1 MSNLLQGLNTALSS
15 LLSHQIAIQ
24 TTEHNVA
31 NASTPGYRRQE
42 AVLTPG
48 IPYAV
53 PSMRGQ
59 VVPGQI
65 GTGVLVDRIRQ
76 YNMEFFDDRYRKIL
90 GESKNWDMQTNV
102 LKQVEASLSETSED
116 GLVAKLDDFWTGWQ
130 GLSDDPT
137 NMSLR
142 ADLLERADSLA
153 TAIRWRYDSLTKI
166 QKDQNLTI
174 LERVDEIN
182 SVASQIARL
191 NVEIVTVKAAGNQP
205 NDIIDQRDQLINRLS
220 EISGASA
227 SIQENG
233 EAVVSIGGHALVIGA
248 TTFKLSATS
257 SNLSNIYWEADGQ
270 ALTINRGELAGLFAA
285 RDQIIPNIING
296 LNDLAAN
303 LVSTVNS
310 LHTQGYAADGTTTN
324 LNFFDPGATSAADIR
339 LSSDIDGHPE
349 NIAAA
354 ETANSPGDGNMALKI
369 ALIRDQAVMSAG
381 KETINQ
387 YYTRKVAE
395 LGISISHAETYT
407 KDRQAVADSLD
418 QLREAVSGV
427 NLDEEAAN
435 LIRYQRAFQ
444 AATRMVSVIDEMLDK
459 IINGMGVAGR

>member
-1 MSNLLQGLNTALSS
+1 MGNLLQGLNTALSS
-15 LLSHQIAIQ
+15 LLSNQIAIQ

-42 AVLTPG
+42 AVMVPG
-48 IPYAV
+48 IPYSV

-59 VVPGQI
+59 VIPGQI

-76 YNMEFFDDRYRKIL
+76 YNLEFFDDRYRRIL
-90 GESKNWDMQTNV
+90 GESKNWDMQASV

-116 GLVAKLDDFWTGWQ
+116 GLIQKLDAFWSGWQ

-142 ADLLERADSLA
+142 ADLLERADALA
-153 TAIRWRYDSLTKI
+153 SAIRWRYESLTKI

-182 SVASQIARL
+182 SLASQIARL
-191 NVEIVTVKAAGNQP
+191 NVEIVTVQAAGNQP
-205 NDIIDQRDQLINRLS
+205 NDITDQRDQLINRLA

-257 SNLSNIYWEADGQ
+257 GNLSSIYWETDNQ
-270 ALTINRGELAGLFAA
+270 SLNVSRGELAGLFNA

-296 LNDLAAN
+296 LNDLASN
-303 LVSTVNS
+303 LVTTVNA
-310 LHTQGYAADGTTTN
+310 LHVNGYALDGSTTG
-324 LNFFDPGATSAADIR
+324 LNFFDPTATTAADIR
-339 LSSDIDGHPE
+339 LSSDVTGHPE

-354 ETANSPGDGNMALKI
+354 QTSASPGDGNLALQI
-369 ALIRDQAVMSAG
+369 AQIRDQAIMSSG
-381 KETINQ
+381 QETLNQ

-395 LGISISHAETYT
+395 LGISIAHAETYT

-418 QLREAVSGV
+418 QLRQAVSGV

-435 LIRYQRAFQ
+435 LIRYQRGFE
-444 AATRMVSVIDEMLDK
+444 AATRMISVIDQMLDK
-459 IINGMGVAGR
+459 IINGMGIVGR

>member
-42 AVLTPG
+42 AVMVPG
-48 IPYAV
+48 IPYTV

-65 GTGVLVDRIRQ
+65 GSGVMVDRIRQ
-76 YNMEFFDDRYRKIL
+76 YNMEFFDDRYRRIL

-116 GLVAKLDDFWTGWQ
+116 GLVAKLDAFWTGWQ

-153 TAIRWRYDSLTKI
+153 TALRWRYDSLTKI

-182 SVASQIARL
+182 SLAAQIARL
-191 NVEIVTVKAAGNQP
+191 NVEVVTVKAAGNQP
-205 NDIIDQRDQLINRLS
+205 NDIIDQRDQMINRLS
-220 EISGASA
+220 EISGAVA
-227 SIQENG
+227 SIQDNG

-248 TTFKLSATS
+248 TTFKLNATS

-270 ALTINRGELAGLFAA
+270 PLSVTRGELAGLFTA
-285 RDQIIPNIING
+285 RDQIIPDTING

-303 LVSTVNS
+303 LVSTVNT
-310 LHTQGYAADGTTTN
+310 LHSQGYALDGTTTN
-324 LNFFDPGATSAADIR
+324 LNFFDPTATSAADIR
-339 LSSDIDGHPE
+339 LSSDIVGHPE

-354 ETANSPGDGNMALKI
+354 ETANSPGDGNLALQI
-369 ALIRDQAVMSAG
+369 SQIRDQAIMSAG

-395 LGISISHAETYT
+395 LGIAISHAETYT
-407 KDRQAVADSLD
+407 RDRQAVADSLD

-444 AATRMVSVIDEMLDK
+444 AATRMVTVIDEMLDK

>member
-1 MSNLLQGLNTALSS
+1 MANLLQGLNTALSS

-42 AVLTPG
+42 AVMVAG
-48 IPYAV
+48 IPYTV

-65 GTGVLVDRIRQ
+65 GTGVMVDRIRQ
-76 YNMEFFDDRYRKIL
+76 YNMEFFDDRYRRIL
-90 GESKNWDMQTNV
+90 GESKNWDMQTSV

-116 GLVAKLDDFWTGWQ
+116 GLVAKLDAFWTGWQ

-142 ADLLERADSLA
+142 SDLLERADSLA
-153 TAIRWRYDSLTKI
+153 TALRWRYDSLTKI

-182 SVASQIARL
+182 SLASQIARL

-205 NDIIDQRDQLINRLS
+205 NDIIDQRDQMINRLS
-220 EISGASA
+220 EISGAIA
-227 SIQENG
+227 SIQDNG

-270 ALTINRGELAGLFAA
+270 PLSVSRGELAGLFEA
-285 RDQIIPNIING
+285 RDQIIPDIING

-303 LVSTVNS
+303 LISTVNS
-310 LHTQGYAADGTTTN
+310 LHSQGYALDGTTTN
-324 LNFFDPGATSAADIR
+324 LNFFDPAATSAADIR
-339 LSSDIDGHPE
+339 LSSDVSGHPE

-354 ETANSPGDGNMALKI
+354 ETANSPGDGNLALQI
-369 ALIRDQAVMSAG
+369 SQIRDQLLMSTG
-381 KETINQ
+381 TETINH

-395 LGISISHAETYT
+395 LGIAISHAETYT
-407 KDRQAVADSLD
+407 RDRQAVADSLN

-444 AATRMVSVIDEMLDK
+444 AATRMVTVIDEMLDK